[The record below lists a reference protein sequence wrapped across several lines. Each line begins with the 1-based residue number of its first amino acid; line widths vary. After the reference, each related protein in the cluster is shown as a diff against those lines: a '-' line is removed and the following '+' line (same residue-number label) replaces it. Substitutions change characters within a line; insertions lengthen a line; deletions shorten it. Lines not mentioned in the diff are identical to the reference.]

1 MDSGWRICNAYPWF
15 SQTLKFLSWTQF
27 QIRSDVKNRFK
38 SHKAH
43 FLFQRR
49 HSPFP
54 SMVEKYIPGWKCE
67 ILGGFPGGSVVKNP
81 LASVGDTGSI
91 PDPGRSHMLQNNEA
105 MHCGRGAC
113 ALSVGATTSEL
124 TNSNC
129 RSLHVLEPC
138 APWQE
143 KTPQWEACPLQLES
157 SPCLPQLEKSLG
169 NNKDP
174 EKPKINK
181 LNHFFLKSSHHKK
194 KFF

>member
-113 ALSVGATTSEL
+113 ALSVGATTSEHMCQNYWRPH
-124 TNSNC
+124 T
-129 RSLHVLEPC
+129 LEPVLFNERKH
-138 APWQE
+138 PN
-143 KTPQWEACPLQLES
+143 KTVPPQLQSSSHSLQLEKN
-157 SPCLPQLEKSLG
+157 PCS
-169 NNKDP
+169 NKDS
-174 EKPKINK
+174 KPKINK
-181 LNHFFLKSSHHKK
+181 TIYKKGSNTNHNKI
-194 KFF
+194 